1 MSSPNTQDNLSSG
14 EPGWARW
21 MARRG
26 VAQTVACALAFLAYI
41 PTLGFQFVY
50 DDKPQIIEN
59 PAIHAW
65 RYLPNY
71 FTTHAWAELYPHV
84 SGNYYRP
91 LFLLWF
97 RLNHAMFG
105 LDPKG
110 WHLTTILCHAAATY
124 LAFGLVRR
132 LSTSPW
138 IAFSAA
144 TLFALHPVHIESV
157 AWVSGVTDPLMA
169 IFLIGSFLAY
179 LRFREEGRAGWL
191 AVALALFALGLLEK
205 ETAVILGPLVFV
217 YAWLY
222 AEQRAWLSRL
232 VIALKHW
239 VGFFVLTCLYL
250 SVRAH
255 VLRGLS
261 HSVTPMR
268 LSTMVLTEPSVLWL
282 YFRHMLFPTGLS
294 GLYGLPYVERPASV
308 AFLVPTVLLLATI
321 LLVAWGISRL
331 EQTRLALFA
340 CCWIV
345 LPIIP
350 ALWLRAYAEGDIA
363 HDRYLYIP
371 SIGFVVLVSLFIQEI
386 SQHWQMN
393 RKTLQLSVLAVLA
406 CTYGLG
412 TVTQQIHWASDL
424 LLYEK
429 AYRIAPRDNLI
440 CNNLGT
446 ALTEAGKTGDAIALY
461 SQVLA
466 REPGFWLSNYNL
478 GYTYYKLGKFQESER
493 YLRRA
498 IGINAADSDEY
509 IYLGLS
515 IWRQGRADEA
525 VPYIQQ
531 AIQIR
536 PSAPGY
542 HFVLAMIR
550 RDQND
555 VHGAE
560 SELNLELHY
569 HPDTVAARQQL
580 DSLTRGAP
588 SGSK

>member
-1 MSSPNTQDNLSSG
+1 MQVATSSENTDTVS
-14 EPGWARW
+14 WI
-21 MARRG
+21 ARRG
-26 VAQTVACALAFLAYI
+26 VAQTLACAFAFLVYV

-71 FTTHAWAELYPHV
+71 FTSHAWAELYPHV

-97 RLNHAMFG
+97 RLNDALFG
-105 LDPKG
+105 IDPKG
-110 WHLTTILCHAAATY
+110 WHLTSILCHVAATY
-124 LAFGLVRR
+124 MVFGLIRR
-132 LSTSPW
+132 LAASPW

-169 IFLIGSFLAY
+169 IFLIGSFVAY
-179 LRFREEGRAGWL
+179 LRFREGNRLGWMTL
-191 AVALALFALGLLEK
+191 ALGLFALGLLEK
-205 ETAVILGPLVFV
+205 ETAVVLGPLVFA

-222 AEQRAWLSRL
+222 AEQREWVSRF
-232 VIALKHW
+232 VVALQHC
-239 VGFFVLTCLYL
+239 VGFLALTILYL
-250 SVRAH
+250 PLRAF

-261 HSVTPMR
+261 HSVTP
-268 LSTMVLTEPSVLWL
+268 LNWGTIALTEPSVLWL
-282 YFRHMLFPTGLS
+282 YFRHLLLPVGLS
-294 GLYGLPYVERPASV
+294 GLYGLPYVHHAAST
-308 AFLVPTVLLLATI
+308 AFLVPTALLLATI
-321 LLVAWGISRL
+321 LLVAWGIRRL
-331 EQTRLALFA
+331 EDTRLALFA

-350 ALWLRAYAEGDIA
+350 VLWLRAYAEGDIA

-371 SIGFVVLVSLFIQEI
+371 SIGFVLLVSLFVVEI
-386 SQHWQMN
+386 AKYRHTRQ
-393 RKTLQLSVLAVLA
+393 KTLQSAALAVLA
-406 CTYGLG
+406 LTYALG
-412 TVTQQIHWASDL
+412 TVTQQIYWASDL
-424 LLYEK
+424 LLYER
-429 AYRIAPRDNLI
+429 AYRIAPHDNLI

-446 ALTEAGKTGDAIALY
+446 ALMDAGSSGDAIALY
-461 SQVLA
+461 SQVLT

-478 GYTYYKLGKFQESER
+478 GYSYYKIGKFQDAEN

-498 IGINAADSDEY
+498 ISINAADSDEY

-515 IWRQGRADEA
+515 IWREGRADDA
-525 VPYIQQ
+525 VPYVQQ

-536 PSAPGY
+536 PGAPGY
-542 HFVLAMIR
+542 HFALAMIH

-555 VHGAE
+555 IPAAE
-560 SELNLELHY
+560 SELNLELQY
-569 HPDTVAARQQL
+569 HPDSVPARQQL
-580 DSLTRGAP
+580 DALVRGEAP
-588 SGSK
+588 GSNHR

>member
-1 MSSPNTQDNLSSG
+1 MDSPNAQDSRLSG
-14 EPGWARW
+14 EAGWKQWIARG
-21 MARRG
+21 G
-26 VAQTVACALAFLAYI
+26 VAQTLACALAFLAYI

-59 PAIHAW
+59 PAIHSW

-71 FTTHAWAELYPHV
+71 FTSHAWAELYPHV

-110 WHLTTILCHAAATY
+110 WHLTTILCHVAATY
-124 LAFGLVRR
+124 LVFGLVRR
-132 LSTSPW
+132 LAANSW

-144 TLFALHPVHIESV
+144 ILFALHPVHIESV

-179 LRFREEGRAGWL
+179 LRFREGRRWEWMAW
-191 AVALALFALGLLEK
+191 ALLLFALGLLEK

-232 VIALKHW
+232 VIALKHC
-239 VGFFVLTCLYL
+239 VGFLAVTILYL
-250 SVRAH
+250 PLRAH

-261 HSVTPMR
+261 HSVTP
-268 LSTMVLTEPSVLWL
+268 LKWSTMALTEPSVLWL
-282 YFRHMLFPTGLS
+282 YVRHLLFPTGLS
-294 GLYGLPYVERPASV
+294 GLYGLPYVESPAS
-308 AFLVPTVLLLATI
+308 ATFLVPTVLVLATI

-331 EQTRLALFA
+331 EDTRLALFA

-350 ALWLRAYAEGDIA
+350 VLWLRAYAEGDIA

-371 SIGFVVLVSLFIQEI
+371 SIGFVLLLSLFLAEI
-386 SQHWQMN
+386 AKHWHGSA
-393 RKTLQLSVLAVLA
+393 KTVQSAALAVLA
-406 CTYGLG
+406 ATYALG
-412 TVTQQIHWASDL
+412 TVTQQMHWASDL
-424 LLYEK
+424 LLYER
-429 AYRIAPRDNLI
+429 AYTIAPRDNLI

-446 ALTEAGKTGDAIALY
+446 ALTDVGKSGDAIALY

-478 GYTYYKLGKFQESER
+478 GYTYYRMGKFQDSER
-493 YLRRA
+493 CLRRA
-498 IGINAADSDEY
+498 ISINAADSDEY

-515 IWRQGRADEA
+515 IWREGRVDEA

-536 PSAPGY
+536 PAAPGY
-542 HFVLAMIR
+542 HFALAMIR
-550 RDQND
+550 REQMDIPA
-555 VHGAE
+555 AE
-560 SELNLELHY
+560 SELNLELQY
-569 HPDTVAARQQL
+569 HPDSIVARQQL
-580 DSLTRGAP
+580 DALTRGAA
-588 SGSK
+588 SGSR